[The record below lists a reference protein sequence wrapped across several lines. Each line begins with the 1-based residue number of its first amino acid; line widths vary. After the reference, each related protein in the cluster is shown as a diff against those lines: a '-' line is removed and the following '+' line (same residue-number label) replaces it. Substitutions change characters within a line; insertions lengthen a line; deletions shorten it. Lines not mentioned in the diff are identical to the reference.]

1 MKWIRLASM
10 ACCLTAIA
18 TSSSAQQISGN
29 ELLDTCTS
37 DNQIMAGFCLGYIIG
52 YSEGAPWGGTLA
64 IMQANPGLG
73 TDAVNDAVGAITGSC
88 VPSEAS
94 NEQLMDVTIKYLT
107 NNPETRHTS
116 ARTLIWTAYSE
127 AFPCE

>member
-1 MKWIRLASM
+1 M
-10 ACCLTAIA
+10 T

-29 ELLDTCTS
+29 ELLDTCIS

-52 YSEGAPWGGTLA
+52 YSEGAPWGGSLA
-64 IMQANPGLG
+64 VIQANPGLDA
-73 TDAVNDAVGAITGSC
+73 DAVNDAVGAITGSC

-127 AFPCE
+127 AFPCG

>member
-1 MKWIRLASM
+1 MVPTAKTLLACSLLLV
-10 ACCLTAIA
+10 ANN
-18 TSSSAQQISGN
+18 SNAQQISGN
-29 ELLDTCTS
+29 ELLETCTS
-37 DNQIMAGFCLGYIIG
+37 ENQVMAGFCLGYIIG
-52 YSEGAPWGGTLA
+52 YSEGAPWGATLA
-64 IMQANPGLG
+64 IIRATEDGD
-73 TDAVNDAVGAITGSC
+73 TDRLNKMASLATGSC

-94 NEQLMDVTIKYLT
+94 NEQLRDVVVKHLH

>member
-1 MKWIRLASM
+1 MTWIRLTYL
-10 ACCLTAIA
+10 ACCLSAVT

-29 ELLDTCTS
+29 ELLDTCIS

-52 YSEGAPWGGTLA
+52 YSEGAPWGGSLA
-64 IMQANPGLG
+64 VIQANPGLDA
-73 TDAVNDAVGAITGSC
+73 DAVNDAVGAITGSC

-127 AFPCE
+127 AFPCG

>member
-1 MKWIRLASM
+1 MIRVIRASLFYGLFCV
-10 ACCLTAIA
+10 ATA
-18 TSSSAQQISGN
+18 SHAQQISGN
-29 ELLDTCTS
+29 ELLETCKS
-37 DNQIMAGFCLGYIIG
+37 ENQVMAGFCIGYIIG
-52 YSEGAPWGGTLA
+52 YSEGAPWGATLA
-64 IMQANPGLG
+64 IVQATEDAD
-73 TDAVNDAVGAITGSC
+73 TDRLNKLASFATGSC

-94 NEQLMDVTIKYLT
+94 NEQLRDVVIKHMQ

>member
-1 MKWIRLASM
+1 MKQIGRVLALFCLAS
-10 ACCLTAIA
+10 AATA
-18 TSSSAQQISGN
+18 TNAQQITGN
-29 ELLDTCTS
+29 QLLDTCTS